1 MSVGFPF
8 DASTTYTRCL
18 LLLGA
23 AVLIVAKEHLLEPL
37 VLRLADPCYENPPCE
52 EHACELS

>member
-1 MSVGFPF
+1 MPLQL
-8 DASTTYTRCL
+8 TRVAYL

-23 AVLIVAKEHLLEPL
+23 AVLIVGKEYLLEPL